1 MSKSDLRVPR
11 SEGQAL
17 PLGMF
22 FILATAAVMYLM
34 FNSGRVV
41 DEKLRITNA
50 ADAAAYSA
58 AVLEARALNYDAYA
72 NRAIVANE
80 VAIAQA
86 ISLASWMH
94 YFQKGVDNAGLLGAV
109 ASKWIYDPSDY
120 SRLLVLLG
128 SFGGSAYLDDLSG
141 GGLEGGLDA
150 AVEMLDHTLATIVT
164 AHDAATLA
172 LSLSQTR
179 IHSDLA
185 AGRAQE
191 MLANEI
197 VHRVDPAMRAE
208 LNPLSHGFGHF
219 TRSYAK
225 DGSHD
230 ERDRL
235 GDVVLRSRD
244 DFSRER
250 KWSLRGPDIWP
261 LQRNVELK
269 RRGGTELINYDEWRA
284 IDTLEH
290 EGQRLRKGRW
300 RWTRTSIAWG
310 AAKTDSGDGK
320 PGTASHGNTYRDNP
334 RTTKK
339 RAEPTMS
346 DMNSI
351 GARFSGLPATRDLA
365 DLDHASNPRTGVSIR
380 VSKPRHALRTS
391 GGNSIVRP
399 EGRLQQFGSIPPGDE
414 MAALSRAEVFFDRPQ
429 LRKDGKT
436 EYASLYNPYW
446 QVRLVSPTNGDHA
459 WAASRQEGV
468 LLP

>member
-1 MSKSDLRVPR
+1 MNRIDLRATR

-17 PLGMF
+17 PLGVF

-34 FNSGRVV
+34 FNSGRVI

-50 ADAAAYSA
+50 ADGAAYSA

-72 NRAIVANE
+72 NRAIVANQ

-94 YFQKGVDNAGLLGAV
+94 YFRTGVDNAGLLGSV
-109 ASKWIYDPSDY
+109 ASKWIFDPSDY
-120 SRLLVLLG
+120 PQLLVLLA
-128 SFGGSAYLDDLSG
+128 SFGGSAYLDYLSG

-150 AVEMLDHTLATIVT
+150 AVEMLDHMLAAIVT
-164 AHDAATLA
+164 AHDTASLA
-172 LSLSQTR
+172 LSLSQTL
-179 IHSDLA
+179 IHAELA
-185 AGRAQE
+185 AGLAQE
-191 MLANEI
+191 AIANEVVRRI
-197 VHRVDPAMRAE
+197 DPAMRAE
-208 LNPLSHGFGHF
+208 LNRSTHGFDHL

-225 DGSHD
+225 DGSGD
-230 ERDRL
+230 ERGRL

-244 DFSRER
+244 DFSSER
-250 KWSLRGPDIWP
+250 KWSLHGPDIWP

-290 EGQRLRKGRW
+290 EGQRLRKGSW

-310 AAKTDSGDGK
+310 AAKADSGDGE
-320 PGTASHGNTYRDNP
+320 PGTASHGNSYRDNP

-339 RAEPTMS
+339 HAEPSMS

-365 DLDHASNPRTGVSIR
+365 NLDRTSDPGTGLSIR
-380 VSKPRHALRTS
+380 VSKARHALRTS
-391 GGNSIVRP
+391 GGSSVVRP
-399 EGRLQQFGSIPPGDE
+399 EGRLRQFDSVPPGDE

-429 LRKDGKT
+429 LRQDGKA

-446 QVRLVSPTNGDHA
+446 QVRLVSPTNGDRA
-459 WAASRQEGV
+459 WAATRQEGV
-468 LLP
+468 VLP